1 MGNIMKKLFKKI
13 RELKVLIIGDLI
25 LDHYIWGDASRISPE
40 APVPVIEVDHDSYA
54 AGGAANVALNV
65 NALGASAEICGILGD
80 DDSGHQLRNILT
92 ECNVPIDDAFILS
105 NRQTVLKTRIIV
117 RQQQLCRLDRESTP
131 ADYKIDIEKHK
142 EILIE
147 KVKAADAVI
156 FSDYAKGVIDGAII
170 NLVQEAAKINNTLVT
185 YDPKPKGN
193 VVFGEVDILKPNR
206 TEALELAGIQVGPHD
221 EYPAAQICESIWK
234 QYHPRYLII
243 SLGADG
249 MLLSE
254 KGKIIT
260 QIPTY
265 AREVFD
271 VSGAGDSVI
280 ASLTTAMAAGST
292 IEEAVHFA
300 NTAGGVVV
308 GKVGAA
314 VAYPSEIIEYAASHE

>member
-1 MGNIMKKLFKKI
+1 MKTLLEKI
-13 RELKVLIIGDLI
+13 SGLKILIIGDLI

-40 APVPVIEVDHDSYA
+40 APVPVIEVDRDSYG

-65 NALGASAEICGILGD
+65 SALGANTEICGILGN
-80 DDSGHQLRNILT
+80 DDSGQHLKNILA
-92 ECNVPIDDAFILS
+92 ECNVPIDDVFILP
-105 NRQTVLKTRIIV
+105 NKQTVLKTRIIV
-117 RQQQLCRLDRESTP
+117 RQQQLCRLDRESEP
-131 ADYKIDIEKHK
+131 ENYKIDIDKYK
-142 EILIE
+142 DLIIE
-147 KVKAADAVI
+147 KVKNVDAVI

-170 NLVQEAAKINNTLVT
+170 NLVQETAKINEALVT
-185 YDPKPKGN
+185 YDPKPKRK
-193 VVFGEVDILKPNR
+193 VDFSEVDILKPNR
-206 TEALELAGIQVGPHD
+206 FEALELAGMKADHHG
-221 EYPAAQICESIWK
+221 EYPAVEICESIWQ

-249 MLLSE
+249 ILLSE
-254 KGKIIT
+254 KGKVIS

-280 ASLTTAMAAGST
+280 ASITTAMAAGST

-300 NTAGGVVV
+300 NAAAGVVV

-314 VAYPSEIIEYAASHE
+314 VAHPEEILEYAASHE

>member
-1 MGNIMKKLFKKI
+1 MKQLLEKI
-13 RELKVLIIGDLI
+13 SELSVLIIGDLV

-65 NALGASAEICGILGD
+65 NALGAKTEICGILGN
-80 DDSGHQLRNILT
+80 DDSGKQLRRILT
-92 ECNVPIDDAFILS
+92 ECNVPIDEAFILS
-105 NRQTVLKTRIIV
+105 NKQTILKTRVMV
-117 RQQQLCRLDRESTP
+117 RQQQLCRLDRESKP
-131 ADYKIDIEKHK
+131 EDYKIDIEKQK
-142 EILIE
+142 DLIIE

-156 FSDYAKGVIDGAII
+156 FSDYAKGVIDEAII
-170 NLVQEAAKINNTLVT
+170 KLVQEAAKINKTLVT
-185 YDPKPKGN
+185 YDPKPKGK
-193 VVFGEVDILKPNR
+193 VVFSGVDILKPNR
-206 TEALELAGIQVGPHD
+206 MEALELAGIQMGQHD
-221 EYPAAQICESIWK
+221 EYPAAKICESIWQK
-234 QYHPRYLII
+234 YHPRYLII

-254 KGKIIT
+254 KGKIIS

-300 NTAGGVVV
+300 NATGGVVV

-314 VAYPSEIIEYAASHE
+314 VAYPSEILEYAASHE

>member
-1 MGNIMKKLFKKI
+1 MKTLLEKI
-13 RELKVLIIGDLI
+13 SGLKILIIGDLI

-40 APVPVIEVDHDSYA
+40 APVPVIEVDDDSYA

-65 NALGASAEICGILGD
+65 NALGASTEICGILGN
-80 DDSGHQLRNILT
+80 DDSGQQLKNILAD
-92 ECNVPIDDAFILS
+92 CNVPIDDVFIS
-105 NRQTVLKTRIIV
+105 PNKQTVLKTRIIV

-131 ADYKIDIEKHK
+131 ENYKIDIDSCKDIIIK
-142 EILIE
+142 

-156 FSDYAKGVIDGAII
+156 FSDYAKGVIDGPII
-170 NLVQEAAKINNTLVT
+170 KLVQEAAKINDTLVT
-185 YDPKPKGN
+185 YDPKPKGKA
-193 VVFGEVDILKPNR
+193 VFGEVDILKPNR
-206 TEALELAGIQVGPHD
+206 LESLELAGMTVDHHG
-221 EYPAAQICESIWK
+221 EFPAAEVCESIWQ

-243 SLGADG
+243 TLGADG

-254 KGKIIT
+254 KGKVIS
-260 QIPTY
+260 QIPIH

-271 VSGAGDSVI
+271 VSGAGDTVI

-300 NTAGGVVV
+300 NAAAGVVV

-314 VAYPSEIIEYAASHE
+314 VAYPREIIEYSASHE